1 MTAFIST
8 RIAYPGTSIE
18 ALAQVLWMVNGPDW
32 IGASDMARAKV
43 RAKQVES
50 ANSAASGRGK
60 AGSATS
66 PAPLRGHGPS
76 SRVKFKAE
84 EIGFTLK
91 TDDKT
96 LREIE
101 AIQEETV
108 KATIDQKI
116 CLAVTGRITNE
127 AMVATQ
133 RRVVQMNCEFLIGS

>member
-1 MTAFIST
+1 MQEWGWYPVQ
-8 RIAYPGTSIE
+8 RIAFQIF
-18 ALAQVLWMVNGPDW
+18 ANHHRRCVLSSQKP
-32 IGASDMARAKV
+32 
-43 RAKQVES
+43 
-50 ANSAASGRGK
+50 
-60 AGSATS
+60 TS

-108 KATIDQKI
+108 KATQSIRKF
-116 CLAVTGRITNE
+116 AWR
-127 AMVATQ
+127 
-133 RRVVQMNCEFLIGS
+133 